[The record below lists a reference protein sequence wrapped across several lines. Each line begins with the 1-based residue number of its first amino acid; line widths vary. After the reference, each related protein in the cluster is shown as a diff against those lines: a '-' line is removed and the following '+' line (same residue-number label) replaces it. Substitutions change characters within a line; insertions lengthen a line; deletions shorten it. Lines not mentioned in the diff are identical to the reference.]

1 MLLRIIKPSV
11 IVIIICSN
19 DHSPTSRSSWSY
31 NWLLIL
37 IFVIIAL
44 LGFCPTL
51 VFRWSKHLSSGW
63 SIYSWSIAFYASLP
77 WNILLSSVIIITIL
91 WYYCLVW
98 ILQLGQRAIQ
108 LLLSIVLTECSR
120 IIVPTFFMTRCTFWR
135 LNPVRLG
142 SHKLSYQLGCQIWV
156 KLLIFLHWVLYL
168 WTYHIFLGLLVRSL
182 FYPLL
187 RLNLILFLFMWH
199 PTTFYSL
206 PIWWLNVGCFR
217 HCSLQFNL
225 LLH

>member
-1 MLLRIIKPSV
+1 MEHIFLEYSLLCFLALEHSLIECHNNYYFVVLMLGVNTAIRAESHSAIAEHCTYGMQKNN
-11 IVIIICSN
+11 CS
-19 DHSPTSRSSWSY
+19 H
-31 NWLLIL
+31 
-37 IFVIIAL
+37 
-44 LGFCPTL
+44 
-51 VFRWSKHLSSGW
+51 
-63 SIYSWSIAFYASLP
+63 
-77 WNILLSSVIIITIL
+77 
-91 WYYCLVW
+91 
-98 ILQLGQRAIQ
+98 
-108 LLLSIVLTECSR
+108 
-120 IIVPTFFMTRCTFWR
+120 FFMTRCTFWR

-168 WTYHIFLGLLVRSL
+168 WTSHIFLGLLVRSL

-206 PIWWLNVGCFR
+206 AIWWLNVGCFR
-217 HCSLQFNL
+217 HRSLQFNL